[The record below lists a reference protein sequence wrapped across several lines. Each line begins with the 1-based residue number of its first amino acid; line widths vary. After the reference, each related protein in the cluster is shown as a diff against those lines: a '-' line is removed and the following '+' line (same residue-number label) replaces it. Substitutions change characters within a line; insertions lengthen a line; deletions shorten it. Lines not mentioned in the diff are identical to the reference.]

1 MTLVPRTTPSTLLEP
16 HPLSN
21 IFPPM
26 SDDDF
31 NELVTDIKTN
41 GLQQPIVCYQSKIL
55 DGIHRSKAC
64 NIAGCKPTFVE
75 FKGTDKEAEAFVIS
89 ANIRRRHLN
98 PEQRRNI
105 IGKLLTANPGASDR
119 AIAAQAKVS
128 PTTVGE
134 VRKTTVQSGQ
144 LRTGLDGKKRKV
156 THSKGGEISKGKKV
170 KQVEV
175 FKRMWEDFEDWQQR
189 SFVKLFK
196 DRLAELLEE
205 VESEADASAEVP
217 ELEVA

>member
-1 MTLVPRTTPSTLLEP
+1 MSKLEPMTTPSTIPEP
-16 HPLSN
+16 HPLST

-26 SDDDF
+26 SDADF
-31 NELVTDIKTN
+31 DELVTDIKTN
-41 GLQQPIVCYQSKIL
+41 GLQQPIVCYQVKIL

-64 NIAGCKPTFVE
+64 YIAGCKPSFVE

-89 ANIRRRHLN
+89 ANIRRRHLS

-105 IGKLLTANPGASDR
+105 IAKLLKANPEASDR

-144 LRTGLDGKKRKV
+144 LRTGLDGKKRKAAP
-156 THSKGGEISKGKKV
+156 KNGEISKGKRV

-175 FKRMWEDFEDWQQR
+175 LKRMWEDFEDWQQR

-205 VESEADASAEVP
+205 VESEADASAEVT
-217 ELEVA
+217 ELELA